1 LIVEI
6 FASSILG
13 GLTSIFGAL
22 LGGLVIGGSEDLV
35 TIGIAQGF
43 GFVGTGLVALLFVI
57 VGVFLIRKNR
67 KRKRIFPFALA
78 ILGIYI
84 LVEMASG
91 FSSDLFVLGLVEG
104 FGANVTPFQKAIP
117 LVIMVVTL
125 LILPKG
131 LVSINLK
138 RWRK

>member
-1 LIVEI
+1 MI
-6 FASSILG
+6 S
-13 GLTSIFGAL
+13 
-22 LGGLVIGGSEDLV
+22 GSEDIV

-67 KRKRIFPFALA
+67 RRKKRILPFALA
-78 ILGIYI
+78 ILGAYI

-117 LVIMVVTL
+117 LVIMVATL
-125 LILPKG
+125 LILPQG